1 MTQMDIPLT
10 PLRRKKIPEKKNPNR
25 QARCI
30 MATGTEWKKIGGK
43 AKEAGLS

>member
-1 MTQMDIPLT
+1 MDIPLT
-10 PLRRKKIPEKKNPNR
+10 PLRRKKIPEKEPKNEPNK

-30 MATGTEWKKIGGK
+30 VATGTEWKKIGGK